1 MRSFLCFLLLA
12 TPALAREPSRS
23 LPRQEQPSV
32 QKDTRGHI
40 IGRTKPLPQGNGWR
54 SYDERGHVTGQFE
67 RMPDGSVRAYDERH
81 HYLGRVVPANPRRPH

>member
-12 TPALAREPSRS
+12 TPALAREAAQPQ
-23 LPRQEQPSV
+23 PQQPSV
-32 QKDTRGHI
+32 QKDARGHI
-40 IGRTKPLPQGNGWR
+40 IGRTRPLPQGNGWR

-81 HYLGRVVPANPRRPH
+81 HYLGRMAPANPGRPR